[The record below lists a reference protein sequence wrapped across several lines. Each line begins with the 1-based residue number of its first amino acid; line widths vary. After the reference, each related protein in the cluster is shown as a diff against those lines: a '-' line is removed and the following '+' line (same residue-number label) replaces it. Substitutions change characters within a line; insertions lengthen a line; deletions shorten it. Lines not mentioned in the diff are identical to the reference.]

1 MENCSDWSYLIDI
14 WKLYTRTRNN
24 LMSTTSDN
32 SMRDIRRNF
41 DANFQ
46 KITELPIE
54 LDVFRIDN
62 KYMRIFDEQFDA
74 R

>member
-14 WKLYTRTRNN
+14 WKRYTRTRNN